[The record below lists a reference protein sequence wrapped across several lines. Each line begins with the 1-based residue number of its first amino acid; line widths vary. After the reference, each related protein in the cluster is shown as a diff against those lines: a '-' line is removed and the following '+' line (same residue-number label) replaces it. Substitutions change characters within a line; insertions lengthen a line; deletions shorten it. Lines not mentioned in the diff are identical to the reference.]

1 MKILIKSV
9 ALLLTLHCVPS
20 FASAPFGEA
29 VNCKTVTSQVAIYQG
44 NTSCSVRSKNPPYD
58 WNTVSEYIFATQINQ
73 RYLTA
78 YANGQTYSCW
88 ATVPF
93 SHYEPVTRQ
102 ECQYKPVADFSDGM
116 PSHSSFGIFSAARD
130 YDGSIVS
137 YQWNVDGAAYSTAAS
152 FTLPYKNGLTS
163 TYLIQ
168 LTVTDNHGHSS
179 SVTRSIT
186 VPNDECRTQACRN
199 R

>member
-1 MKILIKSV
+1 MKILLNSA
-9 ALLLTLHCVPS
+9 ALLLAFHNLPA

-44 NTSCSVRSKNPPYD
+44 YASCTVRSTKPPYD
-58 WNTVSEYIFATQINQ
+58 LNTLSEYIFATQNNQ

-102 ECQYKPVADFSDGM
+102 ECQYKPVAEFNDGM

-137 YQWNVDGAAYSTAAS
+137 YQWHVDGAAYSTAAS
-152 FTLPYKNGLTS
+152 FTLPYKSGLTS

-179 SVTRSIT
+179 SVSRSIT